1 MRTCQLSYRSP
12 KSSQR
17 TFFSEVHKSFLL
29 IVCTKQIF
37 TAHYERV
44 LLDTQIFQHL
54 AKLLIQIAL
63 YSPPFLYSPV
73 FYYLVGW
80 ALLSRIAPHQNYL
93 PRTVPRWIPT
103 GLDTAKFKSGI
114 SLATPHQPKPM
125 LQSLPPMLRMN
136 PAVPIRSYSKAPGVF
151 SSNYRY
157 PASSPELHFHRASPR
172 DSFPLITPFV
182 HVGTYPTRN
191 YALRFLLT
199 REGPYLIPMR

>member
-1 MRTCQLSYRSP
+1 
-12 KSSQR
+12 
-17 TFFSEVHKSFLL
+17 
-29 IVCTKQIF
+29 
-37 TAHYERV
+37 
-44 LLDTQIFQHL
+44 
-54 AKLLIQIAL
+54 
-63 YSPPFLYSPV
+63 
-73 FYYLVGW
+73 
-80 ALLSRIAPHQNYL
+80 
-93 PRTVPRWIPT
+93 
-103 GLDTAKFKSGI
+103 
-114 SLATPHQPKPM
+114 M

-199 REGPYLIPMR
+199 REGPYLVPDLASGLRRMASHLSRYWTSHRLLHDKVAFVFLFTHIHNRPSPSAFDRSRTRNLRTIIVIADIHRGLHSPASH